1 MNRIRKWTSLL
12 ALLLALTL
20 GVPAG
25 AEDAYLYMP
34 WAILWHGEEYYERIE
49 SYDQTSERGSGVQYS
64 MAFGLNPVDIGTE
77 MDWTIQEYGCSNVAD
92 LLDAIM
98 DPGMY
103 LMFMSLWHRAALLGS
118 EIYYWEFPMSGGDG
132 YGHTT
137 DEYYLF
143 QLQYL
148 EGGERM
154 VLVNMY
160 GQSDSGDSVEARVIE
175 STFYREPDWSQ
186 ALPMGDCIV
195 LGSPYLKEEP
205 DSVSVPRAVV
215 PGGTL
220 LEDCYMVSEDYA
232 HCVFMG
238 IPGYIPL
245 EYLTGANGTEYDDGY
260 DDGYENSYEGEFDP
274 NLGAVEQDFGKDRLD
289 DFWSYYPDYEPFE
302 GRCFAGTTHTEG
314 WCIGDYLFTADCRYY
329 QVANCDFAWMH
340 SEAAEAS
347 REILAVDAGEWVRVN
362 GEYGDWMLCLYNDR
376 YGWIPSEY
384 LQVVTDPDEYEG
396 EEVSPLVG
404 QWQCISRCDETHP
417 EQMIL
422 YSDGTGVADGK
433 WIDWFFDGDFLFM
446 DYFYDEGWF
455 YGCELV
461 DEIELHLEDSIYLRQ

>member
-160 GQSDSGDSVEARVIE
+160 GQSDSGESVEARVIE

-376 YGWIPSEY
+376 YGWIP
-384 LQVVTDPDEYEG
+384 
-396 EEVSPLVG
+396 
-404 QWQCISRCDETHP
+404 
-417 EQMIL
+417 
-422 YSDGTGVADGK
+422 
-433 WIDWFFDGDFLFM
+433 
-446 DYFYDEGWF
+446 
-455 YGCELV
+455 
-461 DEIELHLEDSIYLRQ
+461 